1 MGQTSPSNIFP
12 LSTTV
17 INGCKLIVL
26 SSKTRHSLYTRFGFF
41 LGGFTL
47 ASVSVLTLFV
57 SAIYNNAIATSNTGL
72 ITNAVIILFI
82 TDLDELVHDI
92 VMTVGPDWAALEEEG
107 SENNNRVA
115 AMEEKVRQVEIK
127 NSVLE
132 SKILEMEEEL
142 SDHKGEMKNI
152 FGKIE
157 TIQSTMVLKEAL
169 VLDVIG

>member
-1 MGQTSPSNIFP
+1 MDACGAVGCWAI
-12 LSTTV
+12 TTKPCPV
-17 INGCKLIVL
+17 DIP
-26 SSKTRHSLYTRFGFF
+26 
-41 LGGFTL
+41 
-47 ASVSVLTLFV
+47 TLFV

-92 VMTVGPDWAALEEEG
+92 VMTVNPDWAALEEEG

-142 SDHKGEMKNI
+142 SDHKGEMKSI

-157 TIQSTMVLKEAL
+157 SIQSNMVLKEAL